1 MKKILNILKEVLP
14 IVIMI
19 GLIPWIASD
28 YLLTIIYIIL
38 IIIFFSIKREKSDTS
53 VFVFG
58 LIAITL
64 SEYFFINTG
73 VETFLRQSLFGVMPL
88 WLPLLWGYGFVAIK
102 RSVKII
108 EK

>member
-14 IVIMI
+14 IIIMI
-19 GLIPWIASD
+19 
-28 YLLTIIYIIL
+28 
-38 IIIFFSIKREKSDTS
+38 
-53 VFVFG
+53 G

-73 VETFLRQSLFGVMPL
+73 VETFARQSLFGVMPL

-108 EK
+108 EKF